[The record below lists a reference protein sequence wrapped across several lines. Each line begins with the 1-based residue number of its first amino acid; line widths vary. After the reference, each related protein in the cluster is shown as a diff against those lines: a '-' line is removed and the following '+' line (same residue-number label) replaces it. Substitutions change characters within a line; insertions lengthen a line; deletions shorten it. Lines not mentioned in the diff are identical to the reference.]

1 MSDATKRV
9 ATDQTLQAINTALG
23 LLSKDQTLQVIN
35 TALGLLGKDATLA
48 TLAKDATLGNTN
60 TALGL
65 LGKDATLAT
74 LAKDATLGDT
84 NTALGLLAKD
94 ATAATLAKDQTL
106 LATNQALAL
115 LATDA
120 TLQAL
125 TEALVGV
132 LASVKSVNGKY
143 GVVVL
148 DSGDILISKT
158 AQNSKTISEVL
169 TELAAAVA
177 ATPLTFTTSQ
187 ISGSSTDYLL
197 TVTQG
202 TPS

>member
-9 ATDQTLQAINTALG
+9 ATDQTLQSINTALG

-48 TLAKDATLGNTN
+48 TLAKDATLGDTN
-60 TALGL
+60 TALAL
-65 LGKDATLAT
+65 LGKDATL
-74 LAKDATLGDT
+74 
-84 NTALGLLAKD
+84 
-94 ATAATLAKDQTL
+94 ATLAKDQTL

-115 LATDA
+115 LATDT

-158 AQNSKTISEVL
+158 AQGSKTISEVL
-169 TELAAAVA
+169 AELAEAVE
-177 ATPLTFTTSQ
+177 ATPLTFTTSP

-202 TPS
+202 TPT